1 MIGYRMRSSVKNI
14 EYIGSRNESNSTGI
28 FTYPSDTV
36 PGDLLIAIMCTASG
50 ITSANSFTPPSGWTD
65 VLDTGGRHVAY
76 RTAEAGS
83 SGSTTATWT
92 VPAGTT
98 RCYMLSYRNAAYDVI
113 GTFPGSGTTPTAQA
127 AAITLA
133 KNESVVI
140 LWTSSTNTGATITD
154 PSGYTSLQS
163 NEGAMNDPSM
173 QAFHKLRTA
182 SGSTG
187 TLDVTVNSASRSVL
201 IGVKPKTI
209 G

>member
-1 MIGYRMRSSVKNI
+1 MRSHMMRAAVKNI
-14 EYIGSRNESNSTGI
+14 EYIGSTNILTTDGI
-28 FTYPSDTV
+28 LTYPTGTK

-50 ITSANSFTPPSGWTD
+50 TTDANAFTPPSGWSD
-65 VLDTGGRHVAY
+65 VLDTAGRHIAH

-92 VPAGTT
+92 VPSST
-98 RCYMLSYRNAAYDVI
+98 RAYMICYRNAAYDTR

-133 KNESVVI
+133 KNESALI
-140 LWTSSTNTGATITD
+140 LFTSSTNTGATITD

-163 NEGAMNDPSM
+163 NEGGMNDPSM
-173 QAFHKLRTA
+173 QIFHKLRTA

-201 IGVKPKTI
+201 IGVKPITI